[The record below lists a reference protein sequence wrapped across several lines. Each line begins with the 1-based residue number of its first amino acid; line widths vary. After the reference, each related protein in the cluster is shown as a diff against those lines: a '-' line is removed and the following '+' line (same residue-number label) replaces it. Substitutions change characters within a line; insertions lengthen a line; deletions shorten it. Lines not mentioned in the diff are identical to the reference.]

1 MDRAS
6 WVLVGLQAL
15 WLVTL
20 VAVGLLH
27 AVRPR
32 LLVTSGLGLLIS
44 LVVST
49 TVSPT
54 ERALPLGLALGAG
67 AAVGLSLAIRRGVTF
82 TWTPDK
88 VYWVDDKRPPPTEQ
102 LILAMTALCC
112 CVAVAVLVA
121 R

>member
-6 WVLVGLQAL
+6 WLLVGLQVL
-15 WLVTL
+15 WLATV

-27 AVRPR
+27 AVRR
-32 LLVTSGLGLLIS
+32 RVLVTSGLGLLIS

-49 TVSPT
+49 TASPI
-54 ERALPLGLALGAG
+54 ERALPLGVALGAG
-67 AAVGLSLAIRRGVTF
+67 ASVGLSFATRRGVTF
-82 TWTPDK
+82 TWMPDK
-88 VYWVDDKRPPPTEQ
+88 VYWVDDKRPPPTEK
-102 LILAMTALCC
+102 LILLMTALCC

>member
-20 VAVGLLH
+20 IAVGLLQ
-27 AVRPR
+27 AVRRR

-49 TVSPT
+49 TASPT
-54 ERALPLGLALGAG
+54 ERALPLGVALGAG
-67 AAVGLSLAIRRGVTF
+67 AAVGLSLATRRGVTF
-82 TWTPDK
+82 TWMPDK
-88 VYWVDDKRPPPTEQ
+88 VYWLDDKRPAPTED
-102 LILAMTALCC
+102 LILLMTALCC
-112 CVAVAVLVA
+112 CVALAILMS